1 MLQVILKTNKMKNVI
16 KYALVIIT
24 ALSTQA
30 AVAQNAATTNEAGTD
45 RKNYS
50 KHGIGAVLSSSN
62 GKGLAYRYWPK
73 NFGVQVSFV
82 PYASNSEQYYN
93 GGITFYQ
100 RLKSYSVGDLFLHAG
115 VEYQYQQ
122 NERYYYDTYF
132 SSYYQSYD
140 VRSNG
145 VNIGFGP
152 GYHFALKS
160 VSFDCFFGYGAY
172 IRDESS
178 TFVGADLND
187 RTVMTVSGG
196 IAVFLNL

>member
-1 MLQVILKTNKMKNVI
+1 MKSIRN
-16 KYALVIIT
+16 YMLVIFT
-24 ALSTQA
+24 VLLAG
-30 AVAQNAATTNEAGTD
+30 NAAGQAKETD
-45 RKNYS
+45 EKKNYS

-73 NFGVQVSFV
+73 NFGVQVSFI
-82 PYASNSEQYYN
+82 PYASNTNQYYN
-93 GGITFYQ
+93 GGITLYQ

-122 NERYYYDTYF
+122 DEQYYYESLV
-132 SSYYQSYD
+132 SSYYEPYD
-140 VRSNG
+140 VKSNG

-178 TFVGADLND
+178 TFAGAELND